1 MNKKGEETFQVLFV
15 GIMDV
20 TSAYLADRLSREG
33 SHIFWL
39 TPQKKIYAHQP
50 FQARVYHRALTHE
63 AIRSMLQLHNIDTV
77 VFHYSSYQGTEAE
90 DPIDESCIPA
100 LCALLEVLHEH
111 KVRHFLYL
119 STEELAYF
127 SEMPRT
133 AEMRF
138 AESLVNYY
146 AQADSLPAIIL
157 RLSMVYGKGS
167 ASGMGYIGRLVER
180 LGEGRAVECRCQES
194 SLVDPVYAGDVA
206 MAAHELLQCGAHGT
220 YYVLTGQ
227 PVTMGEM
234 NRMVSRMVGKPLRID
249 YLGREDTLTAEEM
262 FRLSLPLRETTGWM
276 PMYLLDGRGQELLK
290 ESIDSA
296 REDSRRNQK
305 EPDSLKHCFL
315 AFLKRKTVLRGLA
328 EVAVMFVFTQL
339 LLPYIHDSVDLRFV
353 DLRLLFVMLSAIRYG
368 MGLGLVSVGLASLSY
383 VLALRQTG
391 VDMSYLLYSVET
403 WIPFIIYGVC
413 GVAIGYSADRRGD
426 MLEEADE
433 KYASLSDRYDF
444 LFSLH
449 KEVLE
454 VKRRLQQQLSS
465 SKESF
470 GKAYEVTERLS
481 SLSPD
486 KVLYESVDVF
496 AEMMDNC
503 QAAIWLLSP
512 GSDFARLNACTS
524 GIRDTLP
531 RTLTM
536 RSLPDL
542 QQGFDSDGLFINR
555 TLNPSYPDLAAPIRR
570 ENRVI
575 AFVSLYQL
583 KPSGYTL
590 HDQNLFRVLVGL
602 TENSLLYALQYEEK
616 LRNENYLP
624 DTELLLA
631 PELDRRLALAR
642 QEGEKAHI
650 TLLVLEVHRGEDTS
664 LPSLSNKLSRLMRAS
679 DFAGMDAS
687 GRILAALP
695 NAGEDDFEAIRKRF
709 ASAGVEVTPCPLN

>member
-33 SHIFWL
+33 SRIFWL
-39 TPQKKIYAHQP
+39 TPQQKPYAYQRFKARIYRH
-50 FQARVYHRALTHE
+50 ALTRE
-63 AIRSMLQLHNIDTV
+63 AIRSMLRLHDIDTV
-77 VFHYSSYQGTEAE
+77 IFHYGAYRGTEVE
-90 DPIDESCIPA
+90 ERTDESRIPA
-100 LCALLEVLHEH
+100 LRALLEALREH
-111 KVRHFLYL
+111 KLRHFLFL
-119 STEELAYF
+119 STEELAHS
-127 SEMPRT
+127 SETPRV

-146 AQADSLPAIIL
+146 AQADDLPAIIL
-157 RLSMVYGKGS
+157 RPSMVYGQGETS
-167 ASGMGYIGRLVER
+167 AMGYIGRLIEK
-180 LGEGRAVECRCQES
+180 LEEGRTVESRCHQS
-194 SLVDPVYAGDVA
+194 SLVDPIYAGDVA
-206 MAAHELLQCGAHGT
+206 MAAYELLQCGARGT

-227 PVTMGEM
+227 PITLGELHET
-234 NRMVSRMVGKPLRID
+234 VSRMMGKPLHVT
-249 YLGREDTLTAEEM
+249 YLEEQETLTAEES
-262 FRLSLPLRETTGWM
+262 FHLSLPLRETTGWM
-276 PMYLLDGRGQELLK
+276 PMYLFGGRGREAMK
-290 ESIDSA
+290 EVIDGA
-296 REDSRRNQK
+296 VQDLRQGQAEDTSSRGRLAAFFRQK
-305 EPDSLKHCFL
+305 TF
-315 AFLKRKTVLRGLA
+315 LRGLC
-328 EVAVMFVFTQL
+328 EVLVMFVLTQL
-339 LLPYIHDSVDLRFV
+339 LLPYIHDSADLRFV

-368 MGLGLVSVGLASLSY
+368 MGLGLVSVGLASVSY
-383 VLALRQTG
+383 VWALHQMG
-391 VDMSYLLYSVET
+391 IDMSYLLYSVET
-403 WIPFIIYGVC
+403 WIPFIVYGVC
-413 GVAIGYSADRRGD
+413 GAAIGYSADRRSD

-433 KYASLSDRYDF
+433 KFASLSERYDF

-454 VKRRLQQQLSS
+454 VKRRLQHQLSS

-496 AEMMDNC
+496 AEMMDGC
-503 QAAIWLLSP
+503 QTAIWLLSP
-512 GSDFARLNACTS
+512 GSDFARLKACTS
-524 GIRDTLP
+524 GLRDTLP

-536 RSLPDL
+536 RNLPAL
-542 QQGFDSDGLFINR
+542 QQGFDKDGLFINR

-631 PELDRRLALAR
+631 PELARRLAIAR
-642 QEGEKAHI
+642 QEGERAHI
-650 TLLVLEVHRGEDTS
+650 TLLVLEVRHEKGAP
-664 LPSLSNKLSRLMRAS
+664 LMALSDKLSRLMRTS
-679 DFAGMDAS
+679 DFAGMDES
-687 GRILAALP
+687 GRILAVLP
-695 NAGEDDFEAIRKRF
+695 NAGADDFEPIRKRF
-709 ASAGVEVTPCPLN
+709 ASAGVEVTQCLLS